1 MQKKPIGN
9 LGWSLVSLRRADVL
23 CDHCGKKK
31 ATVHYTEVVG
41 GKVTDLHLCSQCADK
56 KGLAKPV
63 SKTKFSVADF
73 LAGLAE
79 GLKPDE
85 LEKETQIRC
94 SSCGLSYAEFR
105 RSGKLG
111 CGDCYASFAS
121 RLDPLLRRIHGST
134 RHTGKIIRKTGER
147 AELRRELTEL
157 QKKLDDAVRDEKFE
171 DAAGLRDRM
180 KAIQATMCQKEKQ
193 SAESED

>member
-1 MQKKPIGN
+1 M
-9 LGWSLVSLRRADVL
+9 V
-23 CDHCGKKK
+23 CDHCGKRK

-63 SKTKFSVADF
+63 SKSKFSVADF

-94 SSCGLSYAEFR
+94 STCGLSYAEFR

-111 CGDCYASFAS
+111 CGECYSSFAS

-134 RHTGKIIRKTGER
+134 RHIGKVIRKTGAR
-147 AELRRELTEL
+147 AEMRRELAEL
-157 QKKLDDAVRDEKFE
+157 QKRLDTAVRDEKFE
-171 DAAGLRDRM
+171 DAASLRDRM
-180 KAIQATMCQKEKQ
+180 KAIQTTMSEKK
-193 SAESED
+193 SDDVESED

>member
-1 MQKKPIGN
+1 
-9 LGWSLVSLRRADVL
+9 VF

-41 GKVTDLHLCSQCADK
+41 GKVTDLHLCVECADK

-63 SKTKFSVADF
+63 SKSKFSVADF

-94 SSCGLSYAEFR
+94 STCGLSYAEFR

-111 CGDCYASFAS
+111 CGDCYSSFAS
-121 RLDPLLRRIHGST
+121 RIDPLLRRIHGST
-134 RHTGKIIRKTGER
+134 RHEGKVIRKTGAR
-147 AELRRELTEL
+147 AEMKRELADL
-157 QKKLDDAVRDEKFE
+157 QKQLDAAVRDEKFE
-171 DAAGLRDRM
+171 DAASLRDKM
-180 KAIQATMCQKEKQ
+180 KVIQTTMVQRNTGDDEP
-193 SAESED
+193 ED